1 MSIGPERADTSTPPP
16 GGAAEWL
23 TEEEEEAGVQTH
35 SVTPQMSHSRNQGS
49 ISEDLNLAWVNSALW
64 EAERAS
70 HRKLL
75 FMRETSARQ
84 PALPGPDS

>member
-75 FMRETSARQ
+75 FTRETSARQ